1 MSNIKTS
8 KHALKFANEQKKDNL
23 SKFIDEYRRVSQL
36 VIDEI
41 WINGYEW
48 EVDGEKHRFSVE
60 NNDLYFPQMMKGEII
75 DRLNITTFLTARALK
90 CSLTQVAGMISA
102 EVEKQ
107 RKRIFMLDKLKME
120 GNSKSKRKQLGLRL
134 KQNIP
139 QKPNCEFINPELNSI
154 CCDFMKTEGEF
165 DGYFRLK
172 SITKTKMDIRL
183 PIKFHKHS
191 KKLMETREQMNSY
204 LISKTYVNIRWKKEN
219 TSKKTEGEILG
230 CDQGMKDVITCSDKQ
245 VPPQTDIHGHSLQSI
260 MEDMTNKKKGSKSFK
275 RTQSHRKNFI
285 NWSIN
290 QLNFTNVKEIRLE
303 KIWNIGYKS
312 RTSRMMSH
320 WTNTLIRDK
329 IENKCE
335 EEGIRLIHQSSTYR
349 SQRCSGCGVVRK
361 SNRKGKIYS
370 CKHCLLEM
378 DADLNASLNHIV
390 NLPEIPY
397 DLLKLQM
404 NRGDGF
410 YWLESGFYEFG
421 TGRSL
426 QSLPPVEVK

>member
-1 MSNIKTS
+1 
-8 KHALKFANEQKKDNL
+8 
-23 SKFIDEYRRVSQL
+23 
-36 VIDEI
+36 
-41 WINGYEW
+41 
-48 EVDGEKHRFSVE
+48 
-60 NNDLYFPQMMKGEII
+60 
-75 DRLNITTFLTARALK
+75 
-90 CSLTQVAGMISA
+90 
-102 EVEKQ
+102 
-107 RKRIFMLDKLKME
+107 
-120 GNSKSKRKQLGLRL
+120 
-134 KQNIP
+134 
-139 QKPNCEFINPELNSI
+139 
-154 CCDFMKTEGEF
+154 
-165 DGYFRLK
+165 
-172 SITKTKMDIRL
+172 
-183 PIKFHKHS
+183 
-191 KKLMETREQMNSY
+191 
-204 LISKTYVNIRWKKEN
+204 
-219 TSKKTEGEILG
+219 
-230 CDQGMKDVITCSDKQ
+230 
-245 VPPQTDIHGHSLQSI
+245 